1 MKKKRFASLLLL
13 APLALLAA
21 CNSTPKLAL
30 EANWFS
36 NTSTKIIPDDF
47 EETLEYAVSFEK
59 SAAAL
64 NGRFSVDYPNGG
76 TYTVKFTSG
85 STADGKKTYI
95 YTTEEKMDVRYTLD
109 GKSTEL
115 MTDVVTT
122 RVEFLDVSN
131 DLKPL
136 TSWREVHAT
145 VPLRN
150 PTAPAATL
158 DACYA
163 KVDYKNVFTYDHEKS
178 KATFVQTNL
187 ALEDKENNQTTTVIG
202 IGGKGIFF
210 DNEQLIPLLR
220 AADLSSSM
228 TIRTIDTQTSSKCAM
243 TIKSGPSSVTVT
255 QKVKLKSDEEAVE
268 RNFNA
273 NEISLAYKK
282 QNSGPSQKFTIAQRG
297 SRDSNTFRNVCLKF
311 EQPIIYSQGTLIYR
325 LVSANFYN

>member
-1 MKKKRFASLLLL
+1 MKKKRFAALLLL

-21 CNSTPKLAL
+21 CNSTPKLVL

-64 NGRFSVDYPNGG
+64 NGRFSTDYPNGG
-76 TYTVKFTSG
+76 TYTVKFSSG

-95 YTTEEKMDVRYTLD
+95 YTTEEKIDVRYTLD

-131 DLKPL
+131 ELKPL
-136 TSWREVHAT
+136 SSWREVHAT
-145 VPLRN
+145 APLRN
-150 PTAPAATL
+150 PTTPAATL

-163 KVDYKNVFTYDHEKS
+163 KLDYKNEFTYDHEKS

-187 ALEDKENNQTTTVIG
+187 AAEDKTNNQTTKVIG

-210 DNEQLIPLLR
+210 DNEQMIPLLR
-220 AADLSSSM
+220 AAELSSSM
-228 TIRTIDTQTSSKCAM
+228 SIRTIDVQESAKCAM
-243 TIKSGPSSVTVT
+243 TIKNGPTAVTVT
-255 QKVKLKSDEEAVE
+255 QKIKLKSDEEAVE

-282 QNSGPSQKFTIAQRG
+282 QNSGPTQKFTIVQRG

-311 EQPIIYSQGTLIYR
+311 EQPVMYSQGTLIYR